1 MGLIKQLFTNC
12 ACPQGRMGR
21 AMLKFMNLCHAPL
34 TNWGLK
40 LVNIQDGWTML
51 DIGCGGG
58 ATLQRLLKRS
68 KDAQVYGIDI
78 SEESVAKAKKVN
90 EEVLDKQVFVTQ
102 GSAEKLPYEDGKFDL
117 VTAVETVYF
126 WPNLLFA
133 RRTEDHARRCRLHP
147 DRDSSYEA
155 VECYNYWNKGLS
167 SISFKQKSQSFW
179 TCFGIFFINL
189 HPMDIQ
195 SFFTSLLNVVCE
207 MAPYLLLGFFI
218 TGVLHVFVPQK
229 FYANYLSR
237 NNKFSVLWAALLG
250 IPLPLSILATFSLM
264 GLGFAIIRPTAA
276 LITGVC
282 GGLLVNRLVHEDKI
296 VDIDNCSCQVEK
308 GNRIW
313 RVLKYAYY
321 DMLRDIGL
329 RLLIGLIVAALI
341 QVAVPDEFFLSFG
354 SQPLLQML
362 VILVIAVPMYICSTG
377 SIPVAAALMMKGLSP
392 GAALVMLMAGPAVN
406 LASIL
411 VVHKSMGRR
420 FTSIYLMT
428 IVGFAVLFGLLLNAT
443 GIEFSFADQDAC
455 CMGASTMPSPFK
467 IVCATVL
474 TLLIIFALMMKFF
487 SKFTTKKPLDPD
499 VTVYR
504 VEDMHCSH
512 CEAAVVRAVEDLP
525 GVEKAKASASANTL
539 TIKGSATEEAIRAA
553 VEGIGYTFKGK
564 A

>member
-1 MGLIKQLFTNC
+1 MINFALRLIDMQN
-12 ACPQGRMGR
+12 
-21 AMLKFMNLCHAPL
+21 
-34 TNWGLK
+34 
-40 LVNIQDGWTML
+40 
-51 DIGCGGG
+51 
-58 ATLQRLLKRS
+58 
-68 KDAQVYGIDI
+68 
-78 SEESVAKAKKVN
+78 
-90 EEVLDKQVFVTQ
+90 
-102 GSAEKLPYEDGKFDL
+102 
-117 VTAVETVYF
+117 
-126 WPNLLFA
+126 
-133 RRTEDHARRCRLHP
+133 
-147 DRDSSYEA
+147 
-155 VECYNYWNKGLS
+155 
-167 SISFKQKSQSFW
+167 
-179 TCFGIFFINL
+179 FFI
-189 HPMDIQ
+189 
-195 SFFTSLLNVVCE
+195 SLMNVVCE
-207 MAPYLLLGFFI
+207 MAPYLMLGFFI
-218 TGVLHVFVPQK
+218 AGVLHVFVPQR

-237 NNKFSVLWAALLG
+237 KNKLSVVWAALLG
-250 IPLPLSILATFSLM
+250 IPLPLCSCGVIPTAIGLRNEKASKGAIASFLIATPQTGIDSILATFSLM
-264 GLGFAIIRPTAA
+264 GLGFAIIRPMAA

-282 GGLLVNRLVHEDKI
+282 GGLLVNRLVHED
-296 VDIDNCSCQVEK
+296 DITEESVSSCQVES

-341 QVAVPDEFFLSFG
+341 QVAVPDEFFLSIVAALIQVAVPDEFFLSFG

-362 VILVIAVPMYICSTG
+362 VILVIAIPMYICSTG

-420 FTSIYLMT
+420 FTSVYLMT

-443 GIEFSFADQDAC
+443 GIDFTVDAQDAC
-455 CMGASTMPSPFK
+455 CMSTSALPSPFK

-474 TLLIIFALMMKFF
+474 TLLITFALMMKLF
-487 SKFTTKKPLDPD
+487 SRFSDKKSLDPD

-512 CEAAVVRAVEDLP
+512 CEAAVVRAVEEVP

-539 TIKGSATEEAIRAA
+539 TIKGPATEDAIRTA

-564 A
+564 L